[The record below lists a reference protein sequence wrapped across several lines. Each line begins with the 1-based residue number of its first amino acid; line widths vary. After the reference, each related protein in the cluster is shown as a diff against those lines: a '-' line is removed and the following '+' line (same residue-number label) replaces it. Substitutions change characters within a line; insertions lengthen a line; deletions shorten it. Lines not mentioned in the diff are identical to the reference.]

1 MSTAWGKMDG
11 YYNSLMTSA
20 HVLDAFRD
28 NPIDLSLPALN
39 SLEFDD
45 NLSANYE
52 TGPISTLGSPVLNKK
67 STRHTAA
74 GCRRRGSRAFKDR
87 QREVLGKRDAGTPY
101 FQ

>member
-1 MSTAWGKMDG
+1 M
-11 YYNSLMTSA
+11 
-20 HVLDAFRD
+20 
-28 NPIDLSLPALN
+28 
-39 SLEFDD
+39 
-45 NLSANYE
+45 
-52 TGPISTLGSPVLNKK
+52 LNKK